1 VEERKANGKFAGI
14 EDFVLRVE
22 SRDLNKKSMEG
33 MIKAGAFDSI
43 EERNKLLSN
52 LERILIFAKERQQA
66 KNNGQ
71 VSLFGSDST
80 DDNSINK
87 LQLINTEPAKKED
100 TMAWEKELLGLYV
113 SDHPLKEYSVY
124 LRNNSKS
131 VRNLTSEDV
140 NQVITVGGIIT
151 KIQKIVTRAGQSMV
165 FATMEDLTD
174 KIEILVFPRL
184 LESNAEIWAEGNI
197 VFVKGKV
204 SDKDGVFKLL
214 GESIRKID
222 LEEAKKD
229 QTEKELI
236 NDNDNSENNGSY
248 YQKNNSLGGAGVIR
262 DNVKKQ
268 KIEITIPSSDNSKIL
283 LQKLSDLLKSVPAGN
298 CEVYLLLNLPDGS
311 FRKIKTSR
319 DVEYG
324 ENILN
329 KIKEVVG
336 EKNVR

>member
-1 VEERKANGKFAGI
+1 MFPI
-14 EDFVLRVE
+14 
-22 SRDLNKKSMEG
+22 
-33 MIKAGAFDSI
+33 
-43 EERNKLLSN
+43 
-52 LERILIFAKERQQA
+52 IL
-66 KNNGQ
+66 
-71 VSLFGSDST
+71 
-80 DDNSINK
+80 
-87 LQLINTEPAKKED
+87 
-100 TMAWEKELLGLYV
+100 
-113 SDHPLKEYSVY
+113 
-124 LRNNSKS
+124 LRNIP
-131 VRNLTSEDV
+131 V

-197 VFVKGKV
+197 VFIKGKV

-229 QTEKELI
+229 QTEKDDEI
-236 NDNDNSENNGSY
+236 NNSENNNGY
-248 YQKNNSLGGAGVIR
+248 YQENNSMGGAGIVA
-262 DNVKKQ
+262 DSVKKQ
-268 KIEITIPSSDNSKIL
+268 KIEITIPSSDDSKLL
-283 LQKLSDLLKSVPAGN
+283 LQKLSDLLKAVPAGN

-324 ENILN
+324 EKILK
-329 KIKEVVG
+329 KIKNIVG
-336 EKNVR
+336 DENLKHEPLT